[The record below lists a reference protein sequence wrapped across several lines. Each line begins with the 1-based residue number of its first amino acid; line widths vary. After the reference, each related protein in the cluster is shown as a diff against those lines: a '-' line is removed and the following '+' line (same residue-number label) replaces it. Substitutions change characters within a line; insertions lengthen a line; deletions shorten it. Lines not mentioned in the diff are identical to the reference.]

1 MVQAIKNHCLM
12 KFLCHPKTEKGLD
25 LFLGVE
31 QVLLIVKTFFFFF
44 LRVPQSAWILQ
55 TLRIAEGLSELISL
69 MELSL

>member
-44 LRVPQSAWILQ
+44 
-55 TLRIAEGLSELISL
+55 
-69 MELSL
+69 